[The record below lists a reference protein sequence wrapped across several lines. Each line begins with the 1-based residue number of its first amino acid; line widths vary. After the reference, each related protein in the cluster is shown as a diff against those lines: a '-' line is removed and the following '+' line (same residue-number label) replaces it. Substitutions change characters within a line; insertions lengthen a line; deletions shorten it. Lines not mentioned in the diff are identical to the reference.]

1 MSDYRKYR
9 YTITQQMVDDT
20 KSYIA
25 DKKYEKPAEDVTLI
39 ED

>member
-1 MSDYRKYR
+1 
-9 YTITQQMVDDT
+9 MVDDT

-25 DKKYEKPAEDVTLI
+25 MKKYKKPDEDITLI